1 MIVICGKQLAL
12 PALLAPIWVQEV
24 QEVQVKKCDSQSG
37 AIMRQMQKVVP
48 FSQKAVDFAD
58 KPPGFVEKAAGYVCS
73 TPWDKHK
80 GC

>member
-1 MIVICGKQLAL
+1 
-12 PALLAPIWVQEV
+12 VQEV

-48 FSQKAVDFAD
+48 FSQKAVGFAD
-58 KPPGFVEKAAGYVCS
+58 KPPGFGQKAVGFVEKAAGYVCS
-73 TPWDKHK
+73 TPWNKHK